1 MELTV
6 LSLDHWIF
14 ILYIYIYINLYR
26 TATRIRL
33 SGKYSE

>member
-1 MELTV
+1 MMELTV
-6 LSLDHWIF
+6 LSLDHW
-14 ILYIYIYINLYR
+14 IYINLYR